1 MTIRKANMG
10 DIGEALRIYAY
21 AREYMSAHGNPTQWG
36 NTYPP
41 VEIVRA
47 DIENGNLYLCCEGEE
62 AHGVF
67 AFIEGADKTYAV
79 IEQGEWPDDEPYNVM
94 HRMASD
100 GAVRGIGKAAL
111 DFCKENS
118 GNVRA
123 DTHKDNV
130 TMQNMLAKN
139 GFVPCGIIHVENG
152 SERIAYQYTKKS

>member
-1 MTIRKANMG
+1 MTIQKANIS
-10 DIGEALRIYAY
+10 DLAEALRIYSA

-36 NTYPP
+36 GTYPP
-41 VEIVRA
+41 EEIVRA
-47 DIENGNLYLCCEGEE
+47 DIEKGNLYLCVEDGK

-67 AFIEGADKTYAV
+67 AFIEGADPTYAV
-79 IEQGEWPDDEPYNVM
+79 IEAGAWPDGEPYNVM

-100 GAVRGIGKAAL
+100 GYVRGIGKAAL
-111 DFCKENS
+111 DFCKEHS

-123 DTHKDNV
+123 DTHRDNI

-152 SERIAYQYTKKS
+152 SERIAYQYTKKL

>member
-1 MTIRKANMG
+1 MTIQKANIS
-10 DIGEALRIYAY
+10 DLAEALRIYSA

-36 NTYPP
+36 GTYPP
-41 VEIVRA
+41 EEVVRA
-47 DIENGNLYLCCEGEE
+47 DIEKGNLYLCVEGGK

-67 AFIEGADKTYAV
+67 AFIEGADPTYAV
-79 IEQGEWPDDEPYNVM
+79 IEADAWPDGEPYNVM

-100 GAVRGIGKAAL
+100 GYVRGIGKAAL
-111 DFCKENS
+111 DFCKEHS

-123 DTHKDNV
+123 DTHRDNI

-152 SERIAYQYTKKS
+152 SERIAYQYTKKL

>member
-1 MTIRKANMG
+1 MNDLA
-10 DIGEALRIYAY
+10 EALRIYAA

-36 NTYPP
+36 STYPP
-41 VEIVRA
+41 VETVA
-47 DIENGNLYLCCEGEE
+47 SDIENGNLYFCEVDGK

-79 IEQGEWPDDEPYNVM
+79 IENGAWPDDEPYNVM

-111 DFCKENS
+111 DFCKANS

-123 DTHKDNV
+123 DTHKDNIP
-130 TMQNMLAKN
+130 MQKALVKR
-139 GFVPCGIIHVENG
+139 GFKYCGIIYLENG
-152 SERIAYQYTKKS
+152 DERLAYQKI